1 MKYARDSLKIRREV
15 RYATVRLFGCGAVR
29 CGTICDRVRAK
40 GPYGIE
46 IDFEIRARTAN
57 SANFGKIQVFRLNRA
72 EGILQCRR
80 PLFNKANYPSS
91 FSNSLRMAVER
102 NPLL

>member
-1 MKYARDSLKIRREV
+1 MRCGTLR
-15 RYATVRLFGCGAVR
+15 FGSVAVR

-46 IDFEIRARTAN
+46 IDFEIRVAN
-57 SANFGKIQVFRLNRA
+57 SANFGKIQVFSLNCA

-80 PLFNKANYPSS
+80 PLL
-91 FSNSLRMAVER
+91 NSKKTSL
-102 NPLL
+102 

>member
-1 MKYARDSLKIRREV
+1 MRCGTLR
-15 RYATVRLFGCGAVR
+15 FGCGAVR

-46 IDFEIRARTAN
+46 IDLEIRARMEKK
-57 SANFGKIQVFRLNRA
+57 ANFGKIQVFRLNCA

-80 PLFNKANYPSS
+80 PLL
-91 FSNSLRMAVER
+91 NSKKNFALAKTTV
-102 NPLL
+102 

>member
-1 MKYARDSLKIRREV
+1 MTYASDSLKIRLEV
-15 RYATVRLFGCGAVR
+15 RYATVRLRCGAVR

-57 SANFGKIQVFRLNRA
+57 SANFGKIQVFRLNCT

-80 PLFNKANYPSS
+80 PIL
-91 FSNSLRMAVER
+91 NSKKTSL
-102 NPLL
+102 

>member
-1 MKYARDSLKIRREV
+1 MRCGTLR
-15 RYATVRLFGCGAVR
+15 FGCGAVAVR

-57 SANFGKIQVFRLNRA
+57 SANFGKIQVYRLNCA

-80 PLFNKANYPSS
+80 PLL
-91 FSNSLRMAVER
+91 NSKNFALAKTTV
-102 NPLL
+102 

>member
-15 RYATVRLFGCGAVR
+15 QYATVRLR

-46 IDFEIRARTAN
+46 IDFEIWARTAN
-57 SANFGKIQVFRLNRA
+57 SANFGKIQVFRLNCA

-80 PLFNKANYPSS
+80 PLQKNFALAKTT
-91 FSNSLRMAVER
+91 V
-102 NPLL
+102 

>member
-15 RYATVRLFGCGAVR
+15 RYATVRCGAVR

-46 IDFEIRARTAN
+46 IDFEIWARTAK
-57 SANFGKIQVFRLNRA
+57 SANFGKIQVFRLNCA

-80 PLFNKANYPSS
+80 PLL
-91 FSNSLRMAVER
+91 NSKKTSL
-102 NPLL
+102 